1 MEYIFASI
9 PMTNSNYQWFR
20 IVVKLYQDPFIYL
33 TITPEYDSAH
43 KLHTFYVDLICIICI
58 HESNTDTYTCV
69 PHVGNLSRYPFLLYR
84 ASYLLSL
91 CPQVIFVMPVSWFA
105 NPIKITSRSN
115 TSNFKIAT
123 SGMSWQW
130 RHNERDGV
138 SNIQPHECLLN
149 RLFKRRSKKTAKLCV
164 IGLCAG
170 NSQVTGDFP
179 APTASN
185 A

>member
-1 MEYIFASI
+1 MLYVHPYFLAMKDVRKIGGTTPQHSTEATTWINTKSLSIGLLDTNINGTGAKIMVLYSRKYIWKWHLR
-9 PMTNSNYQWFR
+9 N
-20 IVVKLYQDPFIYL
+20 
-33 TITPEYDSAH
+33 
-43 KLHTFYVDLICIICI
+43 
-58 HESNTDTYTCV
+58 
-69 PHVGNLSRYPFLLYR
+69 VGNLSRYPFLLYR